1 MWIPAA
7 EGIDA
12 VKRYADLGVQRLIVP
27 TFAIGGA
34 GDEALDRFAGEVLA
48 KLP

>member
-1 MWIPAA
+1 M
-7 EGIDA
+7 
-12 VKRYADLGVQRLIVP
+12 KRYADLGVSRLIVP

-48 KLP
+48 KLT